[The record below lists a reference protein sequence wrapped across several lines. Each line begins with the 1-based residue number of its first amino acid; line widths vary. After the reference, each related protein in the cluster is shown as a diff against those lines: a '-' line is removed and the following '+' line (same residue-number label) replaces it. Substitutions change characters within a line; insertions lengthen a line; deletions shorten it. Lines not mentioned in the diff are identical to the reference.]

1 MIEGMHRL
9 KHMGCKV
16 AFVSGS
22 SEAANALYF
31 SVIGAEHDIYEPW
44 EKIIES

>member
-1 MIEGMHRL
+1 
-9 KHMGCKV
+9 V

-22 SEAANALYF
+22 SEAANAMYF